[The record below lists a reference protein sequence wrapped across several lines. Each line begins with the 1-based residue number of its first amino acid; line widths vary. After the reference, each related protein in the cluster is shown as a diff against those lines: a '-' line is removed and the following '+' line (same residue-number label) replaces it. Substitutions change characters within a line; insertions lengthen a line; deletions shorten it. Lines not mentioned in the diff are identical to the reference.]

1 MGKNKIGLQIDMEN
15 MVSSLEAAEADV
27 KDAITN
33 VLKASKRVVTDTL
46 VKDTV
51 KANFPAKGKY
61 STGRLAKSIDT
72 NYNVEWKGT
81 VAEIKVG
88 YDFKKD
94 GLVSVFL
101 MYGTPRHAKSQ
112 KIYNDFY
119 GARIKKQLAQ
129 IQQEALNN
137 ILERM

>member
-27 KDAITN
+27 KDAIAN

>member
-15 MVSSLEAAEADV
+15 MVSSLEAAETDV

>member
-27 KDAITN
+27 KDAIAN

-129 IQQEALNN
+129 IQQEALNK

>member
-27 KDAITN
+27 KDAIAN

-72 NYNVEWKGT
+72 NYTVEWKGP

-129 IQQEALNN
+129 IQQEALKN

>member
-27 KDAITN
+27 KDAIAN

-129 IQQEALNN
+129 IQQEALKN

>member
-27 KDAITN
+27 KDAIAN
-33 VLKASKRVVTDTL
+33 VLKASKRLVTDTL

-72 NYNVEWKGT
+72 NYNVEWKGP

-129 IQQEALNN
+129 IQQESLNK

>member
-27 KDAITN
+27 KDAIAN
-33 VLKASKRVVTDTL
+33 VLKASKRLVTDTL

-72 NYNVEWKGT
+72 NYNVEWKGN

>member
-1 MGKNKIGLQIDMEN
+1 M
-15 MVSSLEAAEADV
+15 
-27 KDAITN
+27 
-33 VLKASKRVVTDTL
+33 
-46 VKDTV
+46 
-51 KANFPAKGKY
+51 
-61 STGRLAKSIDT
+61 
-72 NYNVEWKGT
+72 EWKGP

-129 IQQEALNN
+129 IQQESLNK